1 MARRFAGT
9 LGSLAMAVTL
19 LRGALG
25 GAAIEPTMA
34 TAAAALVALAA
45 VGAVVGYLAEQT
57 VETGV
62 RQRMEE
68 ELKQM
73 QATGA

>member
-1 MARRFAGT
+1 MARRYAGT

-19 LRGALG
+19 LRGALN

-34 TAAAALVALAA
+34 GAAGALVALAA
-45 VGAVVGYLAEQT
+45 VGAMVGYLAEQA

-62 RQRMEE
+62 RQRMEK
-68 ELKQM
+68 ELNQL

>member
-1 MARRFAGT
+1 MARRYAGT

-19 LRGALG
+19 LRGALN

-34 TAAAALVALAA
+34 GAAGALVALAA
-45 VGAVVGYLAEQT
+45 VGAVVGYLAEQA

-62 RQRMEE
+62 RQRMEK
-68 ELKQM
+68 ELNQL